1 VIDAARNLTATVVRR
16 LLQVH
21 KPFVRRMRRMERTR
35 EQASRVAAAA
45 SVEREIAAIARSGRP
60 IVAGPWL
67 AEVGYEALYWVPFLR
82 WFQDAHRLPPDQI
95 TVVSRGGVEWWYRG
109 IADSY
114 VDLFDSFTPTDLASA
129 NEDRQRREE
138 DGGRK
143 QSSRGSLDAQILDR
157 LRPQLPDR
165 HAVLH
170 PSLMFRLFRDVWHGG
185 LPVELLWSHTDYV
198 RLSPPPSPPFDLP
211 ADYVAV
217 KLYTGPALPDT
228 PQNRDLLRGVVER
241 VAESLPIVLLDTG
254 VAVDDHTDYVFSGV
268 RNVINARPWMT
279 PRNNLG
285 LQTALL
291 ARARYFLG
299 TCGGLVWLAP
309 FLGVP
314 AVGVYADDR
323 QLAPHLLTVRQ
334 AGRRAGAAELSLLD
348 LRAVTQLGASPSTAL
363 RASPLELLRHAASV
377 RSGS

>member
-1 VIDAARNLTATVVRR
+1 MVPTGNSHVIEAVRNLSAKAVRR

-21 KPFVRRMRRMERTR
+21 KPFVRHLRRRERAR
-35 EQASRVAAAA
+35 EQAERVAAAA
-45 SVEREIAAIARSGRP
+45 SVERDIAAIARSGRP

-82 WFQDAHRLPPDQI
+82 WFQDAYRLRADQM

-114 VDLFDSFTPTDLASA
+114 VDLFDSFTPAELASA

-157 LRPQLPDR
+157 LRPQLADR
-165 HAVLH
+165 HVVLH

-185 LPVELLWSHTDYV
+185 LPVELLWLHTDYI
-198 RLSPPPSPPFDLP
+198 RLDSPPAPPFDLP

-217 KLYTGPALPDT
+217 KFYTGPALPDT
-228 PQNRDLLRGVVER
+228 PVNRDLLRAVVER
-241 VAESLPIVLLDTG
+241 VAESSPIVLLDTG
-254 VAVDDHTDYVFSGV
+254 VAVDDHTDYVFGGI
-268 RNVINARPWMT
+268 RNVINARRWMT

-285 LQTALL
+285 LQTALV

-323 QLAPHLLTVRQ
+323 QLAPHLFTVRQ

-348 LRAVTQLGASPSTAL
+348 LRAVTQLGASPL
-363 RASPLELLRHAASV
+363 DLVRHGASV

>member
-1 VIDAARNLTATVVRR
+1 MRR
-16 LLQVH
+16 LLHVH
-21 KPFVRRMRRMERTR
+21 KPFVRQMRRSARER
-35 EQASRVAAAA
+35 EQVSIATAAAA
-45 SVEREIAAIARSGRP
+45 VDREIAAVARSGRP

-82 WFQDAHRLPPDQI
+82 WFADAYRLSADRI
-95 TVVSRGGVEWWYRG
+95 TVVSRGGVESWYRG

-114 VDLFDSFTPTDLASA
+114 VDLFDAFSPAELAAA
-129 NEDRQRREE
+129 NADRQQREE

-143 QSSRGSLDAQILDR
+143 QSSRGSLDAHILDR
-157 LRPQLPDR
+157 LRPHLRDR
-165 HAVLH
+165 YAVLH

-185 LPVELLWSHTDYV
+185 LPLDLLWSHTDYV
-198 RLSPPPSPPFDLP
+198 RLDVPQPPAFDLP

-217 KLYTGPALPDT
+217 KLYTGPALPDS
-228 PQNRDLLRGVVER
+228 PANRELLRAIVER

-254 VAVDDHTDYVFSGV
+254 VAVDDHTDYIFSGV
-268 RNVINARPWMT
+268 RNVINARRWMT

-285 LQTALL
+285 LQTALV
-291 ARARYFLG
+291 ARSRCFLG

-314 AVGVYADDR
+314 AIGVYADDR

-334 AGRRAGAAELSLLD
+334 AGRRTGAAELSLLD
-348 LRAVTQLGASPSTAL
+348 LRAFAHLGAGAPGAL
-363 RASPLELLRHAASV
+363 NHGGFAAHGE
-377 RSGS
+377 RGKP